1 VIEYGD
7 TCLITCLS
15 ENVMEE
21 SMPEKLLIVDDEP
34 DMLKLLS
41 MIIRE
46 RTPYEVTTTNNPLE
60 ALRLARE
67 GSFDLII
74 TDLKMPGL
82 DGSEL
87 LDALKNEQKDI
98 PVIIITAYA
107 TLESAMETMSKGCFD
122 FITKPFRKEQ
132 ILLTIDKAL
141 KWSTLQKE
149 NAALREQLRNK
160 TME

>member
-1 VIEYGD
+1 
-7 TCLITCLS
+7 
-15 ENVMEE
+15 
-21 SMPEKLLIVDDEP
+21 MPEKLLIVDDEP

-41 MIIRE
+41 LIIRE
-46 RTPYEVTTTNNPLE
+46 KTPYEVTTTNNPLE
-60 ALRLARE
+60 ALQLVKRDDY
-67 GSFDLII
+67 DLII

-87 LDALKNEQKDI
+87 LDALKAEGKDI

-107 TLESAMETMSKGCFD
+107 TLESAMETMGKGCFD

-141 KWSTLQKE
+141 KWSKLQKE
-149 NAALREQLRNK
+149 NEELREQLKSR
-160 TME
+160 EAQQ